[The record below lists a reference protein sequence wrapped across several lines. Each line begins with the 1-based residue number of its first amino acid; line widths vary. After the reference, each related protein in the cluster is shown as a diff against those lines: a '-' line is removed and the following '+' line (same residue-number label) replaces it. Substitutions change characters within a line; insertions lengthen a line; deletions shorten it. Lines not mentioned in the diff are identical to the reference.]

1 MKSVDQ
7 QSKVSHQSKGNPLD
21 YALINLGEK
30 ITSDEE
36 VTFQKAKWTKT
47 DKFIV

>member
-7 QSKVSHQSKGNPLD
+7 NSKVSHQSKGNPLD

-30 ITSDEE
+30 ITNVED
-36 VTFQKAKWTKT
+36 VNFQKA
-47 DKFIV
+47 